1 MNVKGR
7 ENNTENHKHLQKDQT
22 ATNNDLVQNVIKR
35 FMSINVNIFMDH
47 FERKYVSPFLQ
58 GLSLIYLKFIDDMFF
73 IWTGS
78 KEKLIRNLDEL
89 NTKQDSIKFECK
101 ISKTSISFLDAEVYI
116 KNKKL
121 YSKIYRK

>member
-1 MNVKGR
+1 
-7 ENNTENHKHLQKDQT
+7 
-22 ATNNDLVQNVIKR
+22 
-35 FMSINVNIFMDH
+35 MDH